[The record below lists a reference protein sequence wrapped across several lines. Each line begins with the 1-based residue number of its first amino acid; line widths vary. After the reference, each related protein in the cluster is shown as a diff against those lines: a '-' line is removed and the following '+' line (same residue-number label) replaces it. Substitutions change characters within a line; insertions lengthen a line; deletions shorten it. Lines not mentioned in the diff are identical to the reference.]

1 MGKYVIVGASQGI
14 GESIATA
21 LLKDGHEVINFSR
34 NPSSIPGVEN
44 HAWDALGT
52 DDSELSSAITG
63 PVDGIAYCPGSI
75 NLKPFNRLTSA
86 DFEKDFQ
93 INVLGAVRVIQA
105 LLPALKQSSTSSIVL
120 FSTVAV
126 QTGMGFHASIASAKG
141 AIEGLTRSLAA
152 ELAANKIR
160 VNAIAPSLTQTPLA
174 GALLNSPEKIEA
186 GGKRHP
192 LGRVGQS
199 EDVAN
204 LAGFLLNPA
213 NSWITGQIIG
223 VDGGIGSLRTN

>member
-14 GESIATA
+14 GESLASS
-21 LLKDGHEVINFSR
+21 LLSAGHDVVNFSR
-34 NPSSIPGVEN
+34 NPSPLADVEN
-44 HAWDALGT
+44 YTWDALNS
-52 DDSELSSAITG
+52 DDSTFASITG
-63 PVDGIAYCPGSI
+63 PIDGIAYCPGSI
-75 NLKPFNRLTSA
+75 NLKPFHRLSSA

-93 INVLGAVRVIQA
+93 INVLGAFRVIQA
-105 LLPALKQSSTSSIVL
+105 LLPALKQAATSSIVL

-126 QTGMGFHASIASAKG
+126 QTGMGFHASIASSKG

-152 ELAANKIR
+152 ELSANKIR

-174 GALLNSPEKIEA
+174 GTLLNSPEKIEA

-192 LGRVGQS
+192 LGRVGQA

-204 LAGFLLNPA
+204 LAAFLLNPA

>member
-14 GESIATA
+14 GESMATS
-21 LLKDGHEVINFSR
+21 LLADGHQVLNFSR
-34 NPSSIPGVEN
+34 NPSGVSGIEN
-44 HAWDALGT
+44 YTWDALSV
-52 DDSELSSAITG
+52 DDSVLVSVAG
-63 PVDGIAYCPGSI
+63 PIDGIAYCPGSI
-75 NLKPFNRLTSA
+75 NLKPFHRLTSA

-93 INVLGAVRVIQA
+93 INVIGAVRVIQA
-105 LLPALKQSSTSSIVL
+105 LLPALKQSPTASIVL

-126 QTGMGFHASIASAKG
+126 QTGMGFHASIASSKG

-174 GALLNSPEKIEA
+174 AALLNSPEKIEA

-204 LAGFLLNPA
+204 LAAFLLNPA

-223 VDGGIGSLRTN
+223 VDGGIGSLRTS

>member
-1 MGKYVIVGASQGI
+1 MGKFVIVGASQGI
-14 GESIATA
+14 GASIASS
-21 LLKDGHEVINFSR
+21 LLANGHEVINFSR
-34 NPSSIPGVEN
+34 NPSDIAGVQN
-44 HAWDALGT
+44 HTWDALVA
-52 DDSELSSAITG
+52 DDSAISSLVG
-63 PVDGIAYCPGSI
+63 PIDGIAYCPGSI
-75 NLKPFNRLTSA
+75 NLKPFHRLTSA

-93 INVLGAVRVIQA
+93 VNVLGAVRVIQA
-105 LLPALKQSSTSSIVL
+105 LLPALKQSATSSIVL

-126 QTGMGFHASIASAKG
+126 QTGMGFHASIASSKG

-192 LGRVGQS
+192 LGRVGQA

-204 LAGFLLNPA
+204 LASFLLDPA

-223 VDGGIGSLRTN
+223 VDGGIGSLRTS